1 MVGAV
6 LVVALVR
13 VFVVGVTRASAGRVE
28 GAEHGFAMRGIEDAR
43 QSQSRL
49 EDATPESQSV
59 SQLCLPVALPGCLVK
74 DEMNEKD

>member
-1 MVGAV
+1 M
-6 LVVALVR
+6 
-13 VFVVGVTRASAGRVE
+13 TRARAGRVK

-59 SQLCLPVALPGCLVK
+59 SQLRLPVALPRCLDK
-74 DEMNEKD
+74 DEINEKFWATIFPISETI